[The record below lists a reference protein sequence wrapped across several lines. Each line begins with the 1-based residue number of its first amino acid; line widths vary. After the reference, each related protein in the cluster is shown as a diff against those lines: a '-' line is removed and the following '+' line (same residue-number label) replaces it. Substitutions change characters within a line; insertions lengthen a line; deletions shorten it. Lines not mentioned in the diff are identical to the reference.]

1 MLLLSGACLKKLSFG
16 KKAVTPIFAEKKQMS
31 ITVKKQPDAYS
42 FAGNP
47 VPIELETDSDAI
59 IQMDIITGGRTYPTS
74 YYPYR
79 VSDGIYRVRADISDY
94 LKFEPASTVPQGE
107 EIITPLPDFS
117 RHFQVNIH
125 EGDEILSLEGHVF
138 YGGIGKRAIQSLAQ
152 AGMNMFSYRLAFYQ
166 TNFLFTTRTNGREI
180 TLSRAELYP
189 FVFIH
194 PGLPLTFVSGTGE
207 RLETAALAA
216 GTAATMDIR
225 QVLQQF
231 PASTTRI
238 EVHHQ
243 GEYAFHFA
251 LRPETP
257 SREQYLI
264 RFRNSLGAFEMLE
277 VTGCATHAPEF
288 SEEDIYETLTAF
300 DFYEE
305 RRSRPE
311 HRNTIAVETG
321 YRPRRDFPFILDLVT
336 SDKIYF
342 TDADGYSFRCHV
354 SAENF
359 EYRNRMTEPASIKL
373 QIRETVREQYET
385 PQTDIGFD
393 RIFDGT
399 FDETFN

>member
-1 MLLLSGACLKKLSFG
+1 
-16 KKAVTPIFAEKKQMS
+16 MS

-59 IQMDIITGGRTYPTS
+59 IQMDIITGGRTYPVS

-79 VSDGIYRVRADISDY
+79 ESDGIYRVRADISDY
-94 LKFEPASTVPQGE
+94 LKFEPVSTLPQGE
-107 EIITPLPDFS
+107 ETITPLPDFS
-117 RHFQVNIH
+117 RHFQVKIH
-125 EGDEILSLEGHVF
+125 EGDEILPLEGLEGHVF

-189 FVFIH
+189 FAFIH
-194 PGLPLTFVSGTGE
+194 PGVPLTFVSGTGE

-225 QVLQQF
+225 KILEQF
-231 PASTTRI
+231 PPETSRI
-238 EVHHQ
+238 EVHYQ

-257 SREQYLI
+257 AREQYVI
-264 RFRNSLGAFEMLE
+264 RFRNSLGAFEALE

-311 HRNTIAVETG
+311 HRNTITVETG
-321 YRPRRDFPFILDLVT
+321 YRPRRDFPFILDMIA
-336 SDKIYF
+336 SDETYF
-342 TDADGYSFRCHV
+342 IHADGYTFRCHV
-354 SAENF
+354 TAEKF
-359 EYRNRMTEPASIKL
+359 EYRNLMTEPTSVKL
-373 QIRETVREQYET
+373 QIRETVRDRYVT
-385 PQTDIGFD
+385 PRTGFDLD
-393 RIFDGT
+393 RIFDEPY
-399 FDETFN
+399 DEEFN